1 MHQSKSV
8 LIVDDDRTIVSFLG
22 EVLEDEGYIV
32 RRAYDGLTA
41 LQEAEIAQPDL
52 VLSDIA
58 MPGLDGVTL
67 AGHLRDRGI
76 PVVLLSAAVADPRI
90 PDVPFV
96 PKPFNLDDV
105 LEVATRVLGTPVRP
119 SATSG

>member
-1 MHQSKSV
+1 MSKSV
-8 LIVDDDRTIVSFLG
+8 LIVDDDRSIVEFLS
-22 EVLEDEGYIV
+22 EVLADEGYLV

-41 LQEAEIAQPDL
+41 LQEAEIASPDL

-58 MPGLDGVTL
+58 MPGVDGVTL

-76 PVVLLSAAVADPRI
+76 PVVLLSAAVSDPRI

-105 LEVATRVLGTPVRP
+105 LEVATRVLGSPGILPVNH
-119 SATSG
+119 G

>member
-22 EVLEDEGYIV
+22 EVLEDEGYTV

-41 LQEAEIAQPDL
+41 LQEAEITQPDL

-105 LEVATRVLGTPVRP
+105 LEVATRVLGTPIRP
-119 SATSG
+119 STISG

>member
-22 EVLEDEGYIV
+22 EVLEEEGYTV

-105 LEVATRVLGTPVRP
+105 LEVATRVLGTRIRP